1 MKKLLLT
8 FLFVVLAVPQ
18 TSADEAAR
26 LSRVYAAV
34 ARDYVEPVEVG
45 RFAVLTLKSLNAL
58 DKRIQVA
65 DDGRRLTLYASGR
78 VVKVAPKPDDG
89 GDVAAW
95 TRLTQ
100 DFIREACRFS
110 PSV

>member
-45 RFAVLTLKSLNAL
+45 RFAVLDSE
-58 DKRIQVA
+58 VA
-65 DDGRRLTLYASGR
+65 
-78 VVKVAPKPDDG
+78 
-89 GDVAAW
+89 
-95 TRLTQ
+95 
-100 DFIREACRFS
+100 
-110 PSV
+110 

>member
-45 RFAVLTLKSLNAL
+45 RFADRKS
-58 DKRIQVA
+58 
-65 DDGRRLTLYASGR
+65 
-78 VVKVAPKPDDG
+78 
-89 GDVAAW
+89 
-95 TRLTQ
+95 TRLN
-100 DFIREACRFS
+100 S
-110 PSV
+110 SH

>member
-1 MKKLLLT
+1 MKRLLLT

-78 VVKVAPKPDDG
+78 VVKVAPKPG
-89 GDVAAW
+89 
-95 TRLTQ
+95 
-100 DFIREACRFS
+100 
-110 PSV
+110 